1 VTIHIVKMA
10 VGIDDVAH
18 LGAVQKRRRAR
29 APGGAGGRAPGSTV
43 RVRTRNTPRRAAE
56 LLDDGSIY
64 WVIKGAIRAR
74 QRILSI
80 EKKSDAR
87 GRRSC
92 EMGLDAKLVETAARP
107 CRPFQGWR
115 YLESRAAPADRERPS
130 GDLGGMPPGLVEEL
144 RSLGLL

>member
-1 VTIHIVKMA
+1 
-10 VGIDDVAH
+10 
-18 LGAVQKRRRAR
+18 
-29 APGGAGGRAPGSTV
+29 V

-56 LLDDGSIY
+56 LLDGGSIY

-80 EKKSDAR
+80 EKRTDAR
-87 GRRSC
+87 GRRYC
-92 EMGLDAKLVETAARP
+92 EVGLDPKLVETVARP

-115 YLESRAAPADRERPS
+115 YLEPPAAPADRERLS
-130 GDLGGMPPGLVEEL
+130 GDLGGMPPGMVEEL